1 MNLNFCFHPIAK
13 HGTIPHLRWHRQAVR
28 QKPAKLPS
36 SVRFRVPP
44 TTMLYLIATPIGN
57 LKDFSLRAIE
67 TLKSCDYVLCEDTR
81 HSQILLREYDIHVP
95 LRSFHQ
101 FNEKKSEDGIIDD
114 LKRGRSIGVVS
125 DAGTPGI
132 CDPGESLVRRCHAEN
147 IPLTAIPGPS
157 ARITALSLCPF
168 PKDRVQFLGFLPKKE
183 EERKRALAEALLY
196 PGTTIFY
203 ESPQRILDSLHQIPS
218 ERNLCVIRELTKMHE
233 EHRVGKPQDL
243 INYYTENPPRGE
255 CVLLIEPCS
264 FNYHDLS
271 LEEHVLY
278 LIDHFKISQSDSIKI
293 VADIRGI
300 PKRDVYHSI
309 HRN

>member
-44 TTMLYLIATPIGN
+44 TTMLFLIAPPIGN

-147 IPLTAIPGPS
+147 IPL
-157 ARITALSLCPF
+157 
-168 PKDRVQFLGFLPKKE
+168 
-183 EERKRALAEALLY
+183 
-196 PGTTIFY
+196 
-203 ESPQRILDSLHQIPS
+203 
-218 ERNLCVIRELTKMHE
+218 
-233 EHRVGKPQDL
+233 
-243 INYYTENPPRGE
+243 
-255 CVLLIEPCS
+255 
-264 FNYHDLS
+264 
-271 LEEHVLY
+271 
-278 LIDHFKISQSDSIKI
+278 
-293 VADIRGI
+293 
-300 PKRDVYHSI
+300 
-309 HRN
+309 